1 MAVKQKPVPLSP
13 TVIQVLDEFISAMQ
27 GDDAIDGDAIERLDK
42 ILRDGAVPKPDEIHL
57 ALFDPP
63 AGHNT

>member
-13 TVIQVLDEFISAMQ
+13 TVVQVLDEFISAMQ
-27 GDDAIDGDAIERLDK
+27 GDNAIDGDAIERLDK
-42 ILRDGAVPKPDEIHL
+42 ILRDGAVPKPDEIYR
-57 ALFDPP
+57 ALFEPP